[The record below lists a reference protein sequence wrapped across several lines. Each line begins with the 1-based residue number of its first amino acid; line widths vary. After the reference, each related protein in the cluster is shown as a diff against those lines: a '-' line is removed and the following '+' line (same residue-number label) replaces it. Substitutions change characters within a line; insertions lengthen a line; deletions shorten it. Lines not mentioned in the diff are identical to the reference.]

1 MATGRRHDLFLTD
14 DNLEAKANMASLL
27 ERVGTLISANLNW
40 LVGKALKAN
49 SMAVVDEYIRRVED
63 NLEALE
69 DAAATVGGE
78 AKTLKR
84 KYQEYTTKTGELDGN
99 IDLFLQKGKEDLAMA
114 AQSRYNTMQRLAQ
127 AYKEQWDSQEMEFQK
142 LLDAKLK
149 LEAKLTEARAERVEL
164 QAMLDLA
171 KSKELTHKVVDG
183 VAGITG
189 EEAGIDSVRTEIE
202 RRLDKAT
209 AQAEMDADR
218 LDNQMAEILEE
229 DELQQQIAQRKASLG
244 LD

>member
-1 MATGRRHDLFLTD
+1 
-14 DNLEAKANMASLL
+14 MASLL

-40 LVGKALKAN
+40 LVGRALKAN

-84 KYQEYTTKTGELDGN
+84 KFSEFKAKAEELDKN
-99 IDLFLQKGKEDLAMA
+99 IDLFLTQGKESLAVA
-114 AQSRYNTMQRLAQ
+114 AQSRFNTYDRLVES
-127 AYKEQWDSQEMEFQK
+127 YREQYLSQEQEYQK

-149 LEAKLTEARAERVEL
+149 LEAKLTEVRQERIEL

-171 KSKELTHKVVDG
+171 KSKEVTHKVVEG
-183 VAGITG
+183 VAGVTT
-189 EEAGIDSVRTEIE
+189 EEAGLDSIREEIQ

-209 AQAEMDADR
+209 AQSEMDASR
-218 LDNQMAEILEE
+218 LDEQMAKVLEE
-229 DELQQQIAQRKASLG
+229 DEIQGQLAQRKEKLG
-244 LD
+244 L